1 MGALRVRHA
10 RVVDEDRDG
19 RAEAR
24 LVAKIKKGFRIQA
37 NPASNRF
44 LVPAQLKL
52 VEDKRVRA
60 GDPRYPPGTPYR
72 LRGTSSDLSV
82 YKGELVIRIPL
93 EAPPTPPGGAASA
106 RDVILEGSLRYQA
119 CNEQV
124 CLRPSSVP
132 ARVPVRI
139 EPDGTPGP
147 R

>member
-1 MGALRVRHA
+1 MMLTDLEQWVRLVPEPVSITA
-10 RVVDEDRDG
+10 GG

-82 YKGELVIRIPL
+82 YKGELVM
-93 EAPPTPPGGAASA
+93 ASA
-106 RDVILEGSLRYQA
+106 E
-119 CNEQV
+119 
-124 CLRPSSVP
+124 P
-132 ARVPVRI
+132 A
-139 EPDGTPGP
+139 
-147 R
+147 